1 MTIEELTEKCAYRNV
16 VLSEPM
22 QEQLL
27 NYAAL
32 LKEWNE
38 KINLTAITDLPE
50 VIEKHFFDCL
60 LPLGEEPLS
69 GTVCDVGSGAG
80 FPGLVLKIAR
90 PDLALTILEPTN
102 KKCLFLKEAVS
113 KLDLK
118 NVEIRPE
125 RAEDF
130 AINSREIFDVVTARA
145 VAPLAVLAELCL
157 PLVKVSG
164 RFLAMKGTQGM
175 EEAEEAARAVQVLGA
190 GKPVIHQESL
200 STGDTRINLW
210 YPKAKKTSAGYPR
223 PYAKIR
229 KRPL

>member
-16 VLSEPM
+16 VLNEPM

-27 NYAAL
+27 KYAAL

-38 KINLTAITDLPE
+38 KINLTAITELPE
-50 VIEKHFFDCL
+50 VIEKHFYDCL
-60 LPLGEEPLS
+60 LPLGEEPLAGS
-69 GTVCDVGSGAG
+69 VCDVGSGAG

-102 KKCLFLKEAVS
+102 KKCVFLKEAVAQ
-113 KLDLK
+113 LGLK
-118 NVEIRPE
+118 DVEIRPE
-125 RAEDF
+125 RAEDY
-130 AINSREIFDVVTARA
+130 AINSREIFDVVSARA

-157 PLVKVSG
+157 PLVRING

-210 YPKAKKTSAGYPR
+210 YPKVQKTPAGYPR